1 MIYIVD
7 SDPTFRETLRE
18 EVSGAGYGTSVYE
31 TGADGFGAIEGTVP
45 DMVVLGL
52 DLADQS
58 GLDILATIR
67 SDADERVAKVPV
79 IVISTTGALGEIS
92 EAIKLHIS
100 DYIVRQTYRSGD
112 LPAKVRKHLANTGG
126 ISASPAVAQS
136 AGGAAP
142 ALPGHEMSIL
152 IVEDDK
158 FLRDLAVQKLE
169 KEGIKTFAA
178 MDGEQGIAIATKEI
192 PDVILLDILLPG
204 IDGFEVLTRVKQDPA
219 LVRTTVIMLSN
230 FGQRED
236 IDRAKKLGAE
246 QFLIKASYTLD
257 EIIQEVKKVI
267 SKKQNPV

>member
-1 MIYIVD
+1 MIFVVD
-7 SDPTFRETLRE
+7 ADQAFRETLRE
-18 EVSGAGYGTSVYE
+18 ELSAAGYGVSVFE
-31 TGADGFGAIEGTVP
+31 SGTEAFSAIEASVP
-45 DMVVLGL
+45 EMVVLAIEL
-52 DLADQS
+52 PDQS

-67 SDADERVAKVPV
+67 SDADERVAKLPTV
-79 IVISTTGALGEIS
+79 VISASGALGEIS
-92 EAIKLHIS
+92 EAIKLRIS
-100 DYIVRQTYRSGD
+100 DYIVRQTYRPGD

-126 ISASPAVAQS
+126 IPAGPSTAI
-136 AGGAAP
+136 AP
-142 ALPGHEMSIL
+142 AIHEMSIL

-192 PDVILLDILLPG
+192 PDVVLLDILLPG
-204 IDGFEVLTRVKQDPA
+204 IDGFEVLTRIKQDPA
-219 LVRTTVIMLSN
+219 LVKTTVIMLSN

-267 SKKQNPV
+267 SRKQHPA